1 MAIRIGDRVEL
12 RGNIGMRKHFVLKLG
27 GVVFG
32 HADTMEKALEMKAK
46 MEQVMIGTVTIVEEL
61 IHA

>member
-1 MAIRIGDRVEL
+1 MK
-12 RGNIGMRKHFVLKLG
+12 KHFVLKLG

-32 HADTMEKALEMKAK
+32 HAETMEKALEMKAK
-46 MEQVMIGTVTIVEEL
+46 MEEIMIGTVTIVEEL